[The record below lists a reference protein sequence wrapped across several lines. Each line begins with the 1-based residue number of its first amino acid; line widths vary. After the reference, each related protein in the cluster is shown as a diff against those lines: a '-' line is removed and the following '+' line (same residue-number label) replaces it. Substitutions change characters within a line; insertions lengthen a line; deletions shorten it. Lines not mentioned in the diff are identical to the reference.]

1 MNISMLKLLEKMD
14 GELHQAIAEASA
26 QQERH
31 VRDRLAA
38 IKALCE
44 LAMEQQQTSPPIFE
58 QSMPLV
64 SQSRKVIMSSQV
76 SGAANKQTVISD
88 GANGDSLFDF

>member
-1 MNISMLKLLEKMD
+1 MNISMMKLLNKMN
-14 GELHQAIAEASA
+14 EEVHEAIQEAST
-26 QQERH
+26 QQERR

-44 LAMEQQQTSPPIFE
+44 LAMDQQENSQGISSAPAAFVENKPII
-58 QSMPLV
+58 L
-64 SQSRKVIMSSQV
+64 SSAV
-76 SGAANKQTVISD
+76 SGNMAKSTVISD

>member
-1 MNISMLKLLEKMD
+1 MNISMMQLLSKMN
-14 GELHQAIAEASA
+14 EEVHEAIQEAST
-26 QQERH
+26 QQERS

-44 LAMEQQQTSPPIFE
+44 LAMNQQENSRVVSPAPAAFVENKPIT
-58 QSMPLV
+58 V
-64 SQSRKVIMSSQV
+64 SAQI
-76 SGAANKQTVISD
+76 SGNVTKSTLISD

>member
-1 MNISMLKLLEKMD
+1 MDISMMQLLSKMN
-14 GELHQAIAEASA
+14 EEVHQAIQEAST
-26 QQERH
+26 QQERC

-44 LAMEQQQTSPPIFE
+44 LAMNQQENSRIVSPTPAAFVERTPIT
-58 QSMPLV
+58 V
-64 SQSRKVIMSSQV
+64 SSQV
-76 SGAANKQTVISD
+76 VTKSTVISD